1 MSSFKSVITPL
12 RGTQLTSFP
21 NVWHFKAFAPRYLFH
36 FEFFVCRIQHLQPR
50 LSNCS
55 LLTPLPSPA
64 ATRRWGASSAPPSEQ
79 ANVQL
84 PTVQC
89 QPAQAEGLQ
98 DKAWWGNQE
107 GVPQGGV
114 RRDKPGRRHVW
125 ARSRAPPPSALPPI
139 PQESGEACST
149 QRPERLS
156 VLRTG
161 SAIPLPQMLMPH
173 TLYMCPCP
181 WCEHS
186 QSQGLFAGR
195 PQMAAL
201 RAAMLRMGTLASGR
215 GMGQCNEGPH
225 ANMFTWIKTLRDP
238 LGHEVHDDPG
248 RPAASVPALTPRA
261 NGPDGTVVRW
271 PFWEQKGETRRRR
284 SSRSRRTCR
293 GRAFFGGT

>member
-107 GVPQGGV
+107 GVPQGGGQTRQARPASRV
-114 RRDKPGRRHVW
+114 SSQPRASPLRSPADPTREWRGLFHPEARASERAADRLGHPFAPNAHATHLVYVPMSMIRALAIARPFCWQTADGSAACCHVTDGDPG
-125 ARSRAPPPSALPPI
+125 
-139 PQESGEACST
+139 
-149 QRPERLS
+149 QRPWHGAMQRGPPCEHVHLDQNAPWPLGSWSPRRPQQASSVRPCSYSKSQWTGRNSGALA
-156 VLRTG
+156 VLR
-161 SAIPLPQMLMPH
+161 AK
-173 TLYMCPCP
+173 
-181 WCEHS
+181 
-186 QSQGLFAGR
+186 
-195 PQMAAL
+195 
-201 RAAMLRMGTLASGR
+201 R
-215 GMGQCNEGPH
+215 GNK
-225 ANMFTWIKTLRDP
+225 KT
-238 LGHEVHDDPG
+238 
-248 RPAASVPALTPRA
+248 T
-261 NGPDGTVVRW
+261 
-271 PFWEQKGETRRRR
+271 
-284 SSRSRRTCR
+284 
-293 GRAFFGGT
+293 